1 MAFEANKRGVGRQQ
15 SRSPKGKVTED
26 IEVFTKEEAVEIA
39 KSVSYDDL
47 DFGFYTGEED
57 DGIDS

>member
-1 MAFEANKRGVGRQQ
+1 MAFEANKRGVGRQK

-26 IEVFTKEEAVEIA
+26 LEVFTKEEVVEIA

-47 DFGFYTGEED
+47 DFGFDTGEED